1 MSIIGIGGAILGSSI
16 GKKLI
21 PILIKAG
28 AGKLAQAV
36 GSDTLAGEVI
46 TRVGAAL
53 GTGPD
58 PVAIERKF
66 EADPEGTAAT
76 IREVEATMP
85 PEYWLLLSQE
95 SAARIA
101 LLTKEHEEPWWAW
114 AWRPGAM
121 WLIGLF
127 WFWMVLVIPVLGM
140 FRVTISLVVDA
151 ATLMAL
157 TGLYMGLYMGGHT
170 VKESIKEWKETRTN
184 EAVAEATA
192 KH

>member
-1 MSIIGIGGAILGSSI
+1 MSIIGIGGAILSSAV

-46 TRVGAAL
+46 TRIGTAL

-66 EADPEGTAAT
+66 EADPEGTSLA
-76 IREVEATMP
+76 IREVEANMP

-95 SAARIA
+95 SAGRIA
-101 LLTKEHEEPWWAW
+101 LLTKEQEEPWWAW

-127 WFWMVLVIPVLGM
+127 WFWMVLLVPILSMFGIRVI
-140 FRVTISLVVDA
+140 SVVDA
-151 ATLMAL
+151 VTLMTL
-157 TGLYMGLYMGGHT
+157 TGMYMGLYMGGHT
-170 VKESIKEWKETRTN
+170 VKESIKQWKETRTN
-184 EAVAEATA
+184 EAVAEAS
-192 KH
+192 K